1 VSYKI
6 LNGIPFSDAE
16 TYFLK
21 AIIYRQQEGSGTP
34 PYGGW
39 YSRLFY
45 MDYFQ
50 AFKGLMQKDHIVADI
65 HTVPTDCGGNVIGA
79 IPHVGTGSVNLG
91 VFIAEL
97 PGNGAVA
104 FIGPV
109 LSYYEYTTLNF
120 ERLTDQEWDEKYLQ
134 SALRPSWVN
143 IYLADS
149 SGNSKGSGP
158 SLITDI
164 QDENNNVHIPN
175 DFVTAGNYPNPF
187 NPETVIW
194 FKIPSNLTNS
204 FIELS
209 IFDLNGELINT
220 LVNDVLPS
228 GNYLV
233 KWKGQNAKGIDVS
246 SGIYFYHL
254 KVADK
259 LTTGKM
265 ILIR

>member
-1 VSYKI
+1 MA
-6 LNGIPFSDAE
+6 GIQN
-16 TYFLK
+16 YF
-21 AIIYRQQEGSGTP
+21 TNDHHHM
-34 PYGGW
+34 
-39 YSRLFY
+39 F
-45 MDYFQ
+45 D
-50 AFKGLMQKDHIVADI
+50 GLMKKDHIIADI
-65 HTVPTDCGGNVIGA
+65 HTVPADCGGGIIGA
-79 IPHVGTGSVNLG
+79 IPHAGTGDVNLG
-91 VFIAEL
+91 VFIANAY
-97 PGNGAVA
+97 GNQKIA

-109 LSYYEYTTLNF
+109 SSYYDYTTYNF
-120 ERLTDQEWDEKYLQ
+120 LRLTDQEWDNSYLQ

-158 SLITDI
+158 ILITDI
-164 QDENNNVHIPN
+164 QDGNNDANIPN

-187 NPETVIW
+187 NPTTIIW

-204 FIELS
+204 FTELS
-209 IFDLNGELINT
+209 IYNVNGELISS

-233 KWKGQNAKGIDVS
+233 KWNGQNAKGKDVS
-246 SGIYFYHL
+246 SGVYLYHL

-265 ILIR
+265 VLMR